1 MLYVQLVITEDT
13 VHVLLVILGILIKED
28 VQKFLKSYLMLAVRK
43 IENAKV
49 SMLVLSKMDTAHAEI
64 LVLSTNHVQQMLDVR
79 FMMNFLFVS

>member
-13 VHVLLVILGILIKED
+13 VHVPLVILGILIKED

-79 FMMNFLFVS
+79 FMMNFHFVS